1 LFLAGP
7 AHPHQKRKDVVKLSF
22 LTLSIRITTF
32 STIFLGIFIEALP
45 YLLMGI
51 LASGIVE
58 VFIDKDRFI
67 AILPKNR
74 VMGVLIGSL
83 LGLVFPVC
91 ECGVVPFARR
101 LFKKGLPLP
110 MGIAFL
116 LAAPIISPIVIMST
130 LKAFGLGPIFYGRMV
145 LGFGV
150 AVITG
155 LVFSL
160 QTSSEVLLPF
170 NDLPCCDSHD
180 QMDNMEVSIRSK
192 MTRAAMIAG
201 EEFFE
206 MGVYLI
212 LGAFLAALMQTII
225 PQNILLFLGGGPA
238 LSILLMIALGV
249 LLSICSTVDSFVA
262 LSFAASFSTGSL
274 LAFLVY
280 GAMIDIKALFL
291 YSRVF
296 KKRSIVYLA
305 LIPLFLV
312 VLVSLFINYRL
323 GI

>member
-1 LFLAGP
+1 
-7 AHPHQKRKDVVKLSF
+7 
-22 LTLSIRITTF
+22 
-32 STIFLGIFIEALP
+32 
-45 YLLMGI
+45 MGT

-58 VFIDKDRFI
+58 VFIRKDWFI
-67 AILPKNR
+67 SHLPKSSGW
-74 VMGVLIGSL
+74 GVLIGSM

-91 ECGVVPFARR
+91 ECGVVPFTRR
-101 LFKKGLPLP
+101 LFKKGLPIP

-116 LAAPIISPIVIMST
+116 LAAPIINPIVILST
-130 LKAFGLGPIFYGRMV
+130 LKAFGVGPVFWGRMG

-150 AVITG
+150 AIITG
-155 LVFSL
+155 LIFSH
-160 QTSSEVLLPF
+160 QSAEDVLLPF
-170 NDLPCCDSHD
+170 DNGQDCNSHKNPI
-180 QMDNMEVSIRSK
+180 QTKTTFREK
-192 MTRAAMIAG
+192 MIQATIIAG

-206 MGVYLI
+206 MGFYLI

-225 PQNILLFLGGGPA
+225 PQNTLLLIGGGPV

-262 LSFAASFSTGSL
+262 LSFSASFSTGSL

-296 KKRSIVYLA
+296 RKKTVVYLA
-305 LIPLFLV
+305 LIPLCLVFLV
-312 VLVSLFINYRL
+312 TLYLNYQV
-323 GI
+323 GF

>member
-1 LFLAGP
+1 
-7 AHPHQKRKDVVKLSF
+7 
-22 LTLSIRITTF
+22 
-32 STIFLGIFIEALP
+32 
-45 YLLMGI
+45 MGT

-58 VFIDKDRFI
+58 VFIRKDWFI
-67 AILPKNR
+67 SRLPKSPGW
-74 VMGVLIGSL
+74 GVLIGSM

-91 ECGVVPFARR
+91 ECGVVPFTRR
-101 LFKKGLPLP
+101 LFKKGLPIP

-116 LAAPIISPIVIMST
+116 LAAPIINPIVILST
-130 LKAFGLGPIFYGRMV
+130 LKAFGVGPVFWGRMG

-150 AVITG
+150 AIITG
-155 LVFSL
+155 LIFSH
-160 QTSSEVLLPF
+160 QSAEEVLLPF
-170 NDLPCCDSHD
+170 DNAQDCNSHKNPI
-180 QMDNMEVSIRSK
+180 QTKTTFREKMIRA
-192 MTRAAMIAG
+192 TIIAG
-201 EEFFE
+201 EEIFE
-206 MGVYLI
+206 MGFYLI

-225 PQNILLFLGGGPA
+225 PQNTLLLIGGGPV

-296 KKRSIVYLA
+296 RKKTVVYLA
-305 LIPLFLV
+305 LIPLCLVFLV
-312 VLVSLFINYRL
+312 TLFLNYRV
-323 GI
+323 GF